1 MAAAPAGTAGLG
13 YASSLHHVLAQLER
27 LDLLIRTQVTQAR
40 ERERGEDTRER
51 GMAAFSVPDQE
62 VDALLD
68 SPLAVPP
75 APAAEEPEP
84 VDLRLDQLSREI
96 AWRTAA
102 SIRDGVA
109 LRLVRLSDRF
119 GLAGLD
125 LDIVVGCLAP
135 ELDRRYDR
143 LYAYL
148 QDDVTRP
155 QPTVDLLLNLYC
167 PDLAT
172 RVSARRR
179 FGPAAP
185 LIRDH
190 LVHLDTDPDRQAGTL
205 LTRTVRLDARVAGF
219 LLGDDEI
226 DHRLRPF
233 LRLVVPTEGLPGL
246 VLPGEL
252 RRQLARLIRHTRF
265 KRGPGALLVYCQ
277 GRYGTGRRTATAAWG
292 HALGAP
298 LLTVAGKRLAA
309 LDVGEFTMLAGLI
322 GREARLQGAL
332 LDWQGFDA
340 LLPADRS
347 AHLAALLRL
356 LETVPG
362 PVFLA
367 GEAPW
372 EPSDQLR
379 EIPFVRLTFPEP
391 TATERVLLWRLALG
405 AEGLALDLDPAPG
418 LAAVGGT
425 FRLTGGQIRDAA
437 ATAGNL
443 AAARDPADPRI
454 TEADLHAA
462 CRLHSNRGLAAL
474 ATRITPRYGWDDLV
488 LPGRQLEQLREVHD
502 QIRYSALVYETWGF
516 DRKLALGRGLAVLF
530 AGPPGT
536 GKTMAADVL
545 ANVLGLELYRIDLST
560 VVSKYI
566 GETEKNL
573 AEIFSG
579 GGSSNAILFFDEA
592 DALFGKRTQV
602 RDAHD
607 RYANIETSYLL
618 QRVEEYDGVV
628 ILATNLRK
636 NLDDAFVRRL
646 HATVEFPVPGVA
658 ERRRIWTQVWPAA
671 TPRDPDLDLDL
682 LAREADVA
690 GGSIRNIALAAAF
703 LAAADGGVV
712 TMAHLLRA
720 TEREYQKMGKV
731 LTGAEFG
738 QHLPAQPGA
747 PA

>member
-13 YASSLHHVLAQLER
+13 YASSLDHVVAQLER

-40 ERERGEDTRER
+40 QRERGEDTRER

-68 SPLAVPP
+68 NPLAVPP

-119 GLAGLD
+119 GLTGLD

-155 QPTVDLLLNLYC
+155 EPTVDLLLNLYC

-205 LTRTVRLDARVAGF
+205 LRRTVHLDARVAGF

-233 LRLVVPTEGLPGL
+233 LRLVVPTEGLRGL
-246 VLPGEL
+246 VLRGEL

-265 KRGPGALLVYCQ
+265 KRGPGTLLVYCQ

-298 LLTVAGKRLAA
+298 LLTVAGKRLPA
-309 LDVGEFTMLAGLI
+309 LDVREFTMLAGLI

-332 LDWQGFDA
+332 LHWQDFDA

-347 AHLAALLRL
+347 AHLAALLPL

-391 TATERVLLWRLALG
+391 TATERVLLWRLALA

-474 ATRITPRYGWDDLV
+474 ATQITPRYGWDDLV
-488 LPGRQLEQLREVHD
+488 LPARQLVQLREVHD
-502 QIRYSALVYETWGF
+502 QIRYSALVHETWGF

-618 QRVEEYDGVV
+618 QRIEEYDGVV

-671 TPRDPDLDLDL
+671 TPRDPNLDLDL
-682 LAREADVA
+682 LAREAEVA

-738 QHLPAQPGA
+738 QHLPAQSGA